1 MDCPK
6 CKLIN
11 PPSAERCDCG
21 YDFKTGTMQESYLTE
36 RDKRLSKPRIAGAI
50 LVTLVLVRAAF
61 NLMKAA
67 AEEHDVAV
75 LVLTL
80 VLLAG
85 VLGFWIRR
93 IAKLKRRRAL

>member
-36 RDKRLSKPRIAGAI
+36 RDKQLSKPQIAGAI
-50 LVTLVLVRAAF
+50 LGTLVLVRVAFGLMRAAG
-61 NLMKAA
+61 
-67 AEEHDVAV
+67 EEHSGALLLLAMVV
-75 LVLTL
+75 
-80 VLLAG
+80 LAG
-85 VLGFWIRR
+85 VLGFWIWRR
-93 IAKLKRRRAL
+93 KASAQK